1 MHNNWLL
8 GERIKLEQY
17 YDRQRFNCA
26 RATTLG
32 NQVCFNLI
40 IMRSENSKSSC
51 QHPNVYLFIYWV
63 GQCDGRYSG
72 KTSACRY
79 NGLGSCII
87 NTLHTHINQTTGFSL
102 GPMVLTMFSFFS
114 SHASMRIHR
123 QILHSIIILLELVL
137 RM

>member
-8 GERIKLEQY
+8 GERIKLEQH
-17 YDRQRFNCA
+17 YDCQWFNCA

-40 IMRSENSKSSC
+40 IMRYPRIARAVVNI
-51 QHPNVYLFIYWV
+51 QMFIYLYWG